1 MRRERFSSHF
11 RLPHK
16 SFPHKELPQ
25 TSKLFLSAVPGK
37 TGFGNFMQAYEEA
50 SGPVSI
56 NPQSGRSRA
65 GQAGRLGK
73 TGKMRNISTGSRP
86 FIRANSYST

>member
-11 RLPHK
+11 RFPHK
-16 SFPHKELPQ
+16 SFPHKELSQ

-56 NPQSGRSRA
+56 NPQSGRPEPGWSSRQV
-65 GQAGRLGK
+65 GQNGQNA
-73 TGKMRNISTGSRP
+73 
-86 FIRANSYST
+86 